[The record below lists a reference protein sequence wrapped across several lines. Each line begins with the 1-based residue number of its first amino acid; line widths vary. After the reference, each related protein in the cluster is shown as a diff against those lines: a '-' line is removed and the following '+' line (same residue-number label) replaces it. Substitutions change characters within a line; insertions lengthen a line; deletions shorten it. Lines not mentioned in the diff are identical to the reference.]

1 MSEDQIQATFFQAI
15 WNRFPETRFCLFA
28 IPNGS
33 TRDIREAAKLKA
45 TGLVA
50 GQPDMTLIWG
60 GKAYG
65 FEFKT
70 NSGVVSASQRQ
81 VHLAWKAQDTPV
93 YVLRDPNTAIDI
105 VEAIIAN
112 STIDEFNKYLS
123 C

>member
-1 MSEDQIQATFFQAI
+1 MSEDQIQATFFQTV

-50 GQPDMTLIWG
+50 GQPDMTLIWK
-60 GKAYG
+60 GKPYG

-70 NSGVVSASQRQ
+70 STGVVSSSQRQ
-81 VHLAWKAQDTPV
+81 VHQAWKSQNVPV
-93 YVLRDPNTAIDI
+93 FVFRDPQSAIEA
-105 VEAIIAN
+105 VEAII
-112 STIDEFNKYLS
+112 TNKSLEPFKPFLS